1 MHHSPCALR
10 LPASRAPC
18 CVPQV
23 LLVLL
28 YEPCSTTRDE
38 SCNDVND
45 EPCADPAPSQND
57 LFTPVFEAVAAELG
71 DEIPL
76 ARINGNL
83 VPRAIQQYGSTEV
96 LHYGAADEPPRRT
109 RGLAGGC
116 TPELVVFRHGRDFRY
131 RSPALPT
138 QEELVRYMRSEA
150 ELAREVNRTL
160 ALALT
165 LIRTRTLTLTLALA
179 LALAQNPSPS
189 PSPHPKPSPSPHPHP
204 KQGRAIDGGA
214 RVARLGR

>member
-1 MHHSPCALR
+1 M
-10 LPASRAPC
+10 
-18 CVPQV
+18 PQV

-57 LFTPVFEAVAAELG
+57 LFTPVFEAAAAELG
-71 DEIPL
+71 DDIPL

-189 PSPHPKPSPSPHPHP
+189 PSPHPNPSPSPHPHP

>member
-1 MHHSPCALR
+1 M
-10 LPASRAPC
+10 
-18 CVPQV
+18 PQV

-57 LFTPVFEAVAAELG
+57 LFAPVFEAAAAELG

-96 LHYGAADEPPRRT
+96 LHYGAANEPPRRT

-138 QEELVRYMRSEA
+138 QEELVRYMRTEA
-150 ELAREVNRTL
+150 ELAREVNRTVAL
-160 ALALT
+160 ALTLT

-179 LALAQNPSPS
+179 LALAQAPTLALVLALIPN
-189 PSPHPKPSPSPHPHP
+189 PSPSPHPHP